1 MKAQAKENVQFA
13 KDIQGMRESTK
24 NGSEVSPVAFEML
37 VIKLSL
43 VQHYA
48 SVSQLSLLG
57 FSYILLKYLLITLKR
72 KKKYV
77 GAFVYK

>member
-1 MKAQAKENVQFA
+1 MCNLPKTYGES
-13 KDIQGMRESTK
+13 ESTK
-24 NGSEVSPVAFEML
+24 NRSKVSLVAFEML

-43 VQHYA
+43 VQRYA
-48 SVSQLSLLG
+48 SVSLLSLLG

-72 KKKYV
+72 NKKYV

>member
-1 MKAQAKENVQFA
+1 MCSLPKTYREYVRAPRTAAK
-13 KDIQGMRESTK
+13 SL
-24 NGSEVSPVAFEML
+24 AFEMQ

-43 VQHYA
+43 VQRYA
-48 SVSQLSLLG
+48 SVSQPSVLG